1 MRPNAS
7 VAHVGFTGP
16 EPLSLVIISCKKH
29 DDPLE
34 IARSPFPNGS

>member
-7 VAHVGFTGP
+7 VAQVGFTGP
-16 EPLSLVIISCKKH
+16 EPLLLVLLSCKKR

-34 IARSPFPNGS
+34 IAHSPSPNGS